1 MSLGRPSFG
10 DTQEVPN
17 IAEEEIFTH
26 RTDERGAQ
34 RAAAAAAAAAAAEP
48 AANAEAGGTDRG
60 VDPAPPLVVPASE
73 PLPSA
78 AAGEVRPEQLWN
90 VHFGGDWLA
99 PTALLTIC
107 KIETGEWLYARPMLK
122 GEARQATTVYTACGE
137 AEDVVFERRQLPNTS
152 DCRARSLLPQQKVLF
167 DFSATRGDTVTLE
180 ELIDKCPEHLLPHH
194 LQVHQRRR
202 KSTTPPGGTPRASM
216 TVPLPPSTSPRARR
230 IPDPPKNLP
239 KTEESVDADPL
250 SRKKEGEDPC
260 SSFR

>member
-17 IAEEEIFTH
+17 IAEEEIFTR

-73 PLPSA
+73 PLPK

-99 PTALLTIC
+99 PTALLTI
-107 KIETGEWLYARPMLK
+107 
-122 GEARQATTVYTACGE
+122 
-137 AEDVVFERRQLPNTS
+137 
-152 DCRARSLLPQQKVLF
+152 
-167 DFSATRGDTVTLE
+167 
-180 ELIDKCPEHLLPHH
+180 
-194 LQVHQRRR
+194 
-202 KSTTPPGGTPRASM
+202 
-216 TVPLPPSTSPRARR
+216 
-230 IPDPPKNLP
+230 
-239 KTEESVDADPL
+239 
-250 SRKKEGEDPC
+250 
-260 SSFR
+260 